1 MPSEAQLSIRSISEL
16 FVAVYVGALW
26 YLKWMEGFIIFT
38 SIKAWLNVEKPDTA
52 GFTN

>member
-26 YLKWMEGFIIFT
+26 YLPEWMEGFIIFT
-38 SIKAWLNVEKPDTA
+38 SMKAWLNCGE
-52 GFTN
+52 G